1 MKKKA
6 IIRCS
11 VGALLGLAI
20 STTIAIAISLF
31 VGDGNFYAVTPNLV
45 ADWGTELNAVLLQS
59 ICSLLYGAAWA
70 GASIIWELERWSIL
84 RQTVTHLIICSLC
97 TFPIAYFLHWMDR
110 SIFGVFS
117 YLGIFFAVYFIIWAS
132 QYLVTKR
139 RIQQINRK
147 VQNNE

>member
-20 STTIAIAISLF
+20 STIIAIAISLF

-70 GASIIWELERWSIL
+70 GASIC
-84 RQTVTHLIICSLC
+84 TVIQPVS
-97 TFPIAYFLHWMDR
+97 
-110 SIFGVFS
+110 S
-117 YLGIFFAVYFIIWAS
+117 S
-132 QYLVTKR
+132 Q
-139 RIQQINRK
+139 IMFQAW
-147 VQNNE
+147 